1 MTEISL
7 YRLSRIIFFLTILAL
22 SSSAVLAKPQ
32 QPLRMGVIFPGVVV
46 DKDFNELG
54 YRAMIHAQDE
64 LGISTRY
71 RQRISP
77 KDSSGAIRELI
88 GDGCSV
94 IWGHGGQYLEAI
106 LGICA
111 EFPDV
116 AFIAEAEE
124 PISNNQGN
132 IHILG
137 REYHKGFYVLGAL
150 AAKVTKTGIIG
161 YIGGMPQPF
170 SRAQV
175 NAALM
180 AIKEYNPQATL
191 KHVNVGDFNDPMH
204 SRQAAEVF
212 IQEGCDVILSGVN
225 MGNFGIIEAV
235 NNSKTPVFFTT
246 IYTSKS
252 SFSKNRYLTS
262 DMFDFTGPI
271 IEIIKRINDGMTSGY
286 IKMPWGEGKSRYTLF
301 PISNVSKSVDDEI
314 KKVAKKIETDEI
326 IVPNDMISNPFN

>member
-1 MTEISL
+1 MTFLRISQ
-7 YRLSRIIFFLTILAL
+7 ITFIWTMLAL
-22 SSSAVLAKPQ
+22 CPCTALAETQ
-32 QPLRMGVIFPGVVV
+32 QPLRMGVLFPGVVV

-54 YRAMIHAQDE
+54 HAAMIRAQE
-64 LGISTRY
+64 EYGVTTCY

-77 KDSSGAIRELI
+77 WDAPRAIRELI
-88 GDGCSV
+88 ADGCSV

-106 LGICA
+106 LGMCA

-124 PISNNQGN
+124 PISSQCGN
-132 IHILG
+132 IHVLG

-150 AAKVTKTGIIG
+150 AAKITKTGIIG

-180 AIKEYNPQATL
+180 AIREYNQNATL
-191 KHVNVGDFNDPMH
+191 KYVNVGDFNDPMH

-235 NNSKTPVFFTT
+235 NSNEFPVYFTT
-246 IYTSKS
+246 IYTSKL

-262 DMFDFTGPI
+262 DMFDFSGPLLDI
-271 IEIIKRINDGMTSGY
+271 IGRIKNGITSGY
-286 IKMPWGEGKSRYTLF
+286 IQMPWGEGKSRFTLF
-301 PISNVSKSVDDEI
+301 PISNVSPSINEEI
-314 KKVAKKIETDEI
+314 KIIANKITIGEI
-326 IVPNDMISNPFN
+326 IVQNDMTSLPSNSQ

>member
-1 MTEISL
+1 MSWF
-7 YRLSRIIFFLTILAL
+7 RIGQILIFWTLLILC
-22 SSSAVLAKPQ
+22 SCTVLAESQ
-32 QPLRMGVIFPGVVV
+32 RPLRMGVLFPGVIV

-54 YRAMIHAQDE
+54 YSAMIRVQEE
-64 LGISTRY
+64 LGMSTCY

-77 KDSSGAIRELI
+77 WDASRAIRELI
-88 GDGCSV
+88 ADGCSV

-106 LGICA
+106 LGMCA

-124 PISNNQGN
+124 PISNHFRN

-150 AAKVTKTGIIG
+150 AAKITKTGIIG

-170 SRAQV
+170 SRAQL

-180 AIKEYNPQATL
+180 AIKEYNPKATL
-191 KHVNVGDFNDPMH
+191 KYVNVGDFNDPMH

-235 NNSKTPVFFTT
+235 NNSTFPVKFATV
-246 IYTSKS
+246 YTSKL
-252 SFSKNRYLTS
+252 SFSKDRFLTS

-271 IEIIKRINDGMTSGY
+271 QDIIKRINNGIKSGY
-286 IKMPWGEGKSRYTLF
+286 VQMPWGEGKSRYTLF
-301 PISNVSKSVDDEI
+301 PISNVPQSVNDDIASVASKI
-314 KKVAKKIETDEI
+314 TTGEI
-326 IVPNDMISNPFN
+326 IVPNDMRSIPFNYQ